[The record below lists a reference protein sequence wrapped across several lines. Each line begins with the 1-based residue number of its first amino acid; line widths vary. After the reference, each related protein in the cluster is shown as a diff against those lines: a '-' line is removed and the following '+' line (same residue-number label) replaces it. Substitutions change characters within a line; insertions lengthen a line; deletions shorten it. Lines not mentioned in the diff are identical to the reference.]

1 MLAEAVPLNG
11 PIENF
16 TRFEWLVPPRFDRY
30 FYYQVGVTA
39 MARYPNELPKAVAA
53 VDFLR
58 YRSAT
63 AHHLAL
69 VGIYRQWQ
77 LAATLDRNP
86 EALVTSPAPVAPELS
101 PHYWRALAYLAGRY
115 WYENDRSLNQLHAR
129 LQEFVPQLD
138 SSVQKYF
145 LQGVGEFLFIHLLN
159 TPWVPP
165 AELERFPHAYQ
176 EGLLEGWGM
185 ALGEVEHFSIL
196 PWKGHDNPFSAVW
209 TRGLSA
215 RSLVSVQQGKAQ
227 FDTLFEGPASS
238 ALKPTRSP

>member
-1 MLAEAVPLNG
+1 ML
-11 PIENF
+11 F
-16 TRFEWLVPPRFDRY
+16 
-30 FYYQVGVTA
+30 
-39 MARYPNELPKAVAA
+39 
-53 VDFLR
+53 
-58 YRSAT
+58 RS
-63 AHHLAL
+63 
-69 VGIYRQWQ
+69 
-77 LAATLDRNP
+77 
-86 EALVTSPAPVAPELS
+86 
-101 PHYWRALAYLAGRY
+101 
-115 WYENDRSLNQLHAR
+115 
-129 LQEFVPQLD
+129 
-138 SSVQKYF
+138 
-145 LQGVGEFLFIHLLN
+145 FIHLLN